1 MEEWEKT
8 KCFLCGSYEAKKLMV
23 SRNLRVI
30 CPTCNFYYLT
40 SGVQKFRLD
49 ENNNLICENRKTK
62 IKNLLTE
69 KQKQYLRNHVQKNH
83 DPSGAEPVKI
93 NVELL
98 DNLCEKMSLF

>member
-8 KCFLCGSYEAKKLMV
+8 KCFLCGSNEAKKLMRD
-23 SRNLRVI
+23 RNLWVS
-30 CPTCNFYYLT
+30 CPTCNSYYLT

-49 ENNNLICENRKTK
+49 ENNQLIYENRKTQ
-62 IKNLLTE
+62 IKNPLTK

-83 DPSGAEPVKI
+83 EI

-98 DNLCEKMSLF
+98 DKLCEQMNLF